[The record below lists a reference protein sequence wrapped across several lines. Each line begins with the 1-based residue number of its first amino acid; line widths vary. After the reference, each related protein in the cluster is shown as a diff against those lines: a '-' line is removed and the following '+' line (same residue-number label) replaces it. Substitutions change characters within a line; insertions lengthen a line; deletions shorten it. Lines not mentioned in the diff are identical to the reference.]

1 MRLLLPLVPALALTG
16 CTEPTQGPAPT
27 PGFPNR
33 CGPEYDV
40 MVGRNIGEFRLPPGL
55 PHRIAQP
62 GAALTEDYNA
72 ARLNVFVDDKGWV
85 QKVECW

>member
-1 MRLLLPLVPALALTG
+1 
-16 CTEPTQGPAPT
+16 
-27 PGFPNR
+27 
-33 CGPEYDV
+33 
-40 MVGRNIGEFRLPPGL
+40 MVGRNIGEFTLPPSL

-62 GAALTEDYNA
+62 GAALTEDHNP

>member
-1 MRLLLPLVPALALTG
+1 MRLLLPILPVALLAACAPA
-16 CTEPTQGPAPT
+16 APT
-27 PGFPNR
+27 ATLGLPNR

-40 MVGRNIGEFRLPPGL
+40 MVGRNIGEFTLPPGL

-62 GAALTEDYNA
+62 GAALTEDHNP
-72 ARLNVFVDDKGWV
+72 ARLNIFVDDRGWV